1 MRSFS
6 STNNVNQQG
15 GFTLIE
21 VLLVVL
27 LIGIVTGIVLLAASP
42 NDSSRVLSTEAERL
56 ADVLSLA
63 SDEAVNNNQQMGLLL
78 DEKSYYF
85 VILDEKSQAW
95 EASPEPLFS
104 LHQLEPSVSLH
115 LLKDDTQKVVVLES
129 NNDEDNEKKVVTPQ
143 VLLLS
148 SGESSSVILEL
159 ASEDGSQ
166 QKVVVDDL
174 GTITLNP
181 DAEAKNEKE

>member
-1 MRSFS
+1 MKPS
-6 STNNVNQQG
+6 STTSQKNQQ

-42 NDSSRVLSTEAERL
+42 NDSSRVVSNEAERL
-56 ADVLSLA
+56 ADALNLA

-85 VILDEKSQAW
+85 VTLDEQSQTW
-95 EASPEPLFS
+95 EASSEPLFS
-104 LHQLEPSVSLH
+104 LHELAPTVSLH
-115 LLKDDTQKVVVLES
+115 LLKDDSQKVVVLDS
-129 NNDEDNEKKVVTPQ
+129 NKDKDNEQQAITPQ

-166 QKVVVDDL
+166 QKIVVDDL
-174 GTITLNP
+174 GTVTLNP
-181 DAEAKNEKE
+181 DAEPQHEK

>member
-1 MRSFS
+1 MKPL
-6 STNNVNQQG
+6 STISQKKQQ

-42 NDSSRVLSTEAERL
+42 NDSSRVVSTEAERL
-56 ADVLSLA
+56 ADMLSLA
-63 SDEAVNNNQQMGLLL
+63 SDEAVNNNQQMGLLF
-78 DEKSYYF
+78 DEKAYYF
-85 VILDEKSQAW
+85 VILDEQSQTW
-95 EASPEPLFS
+95 EASSEPLFS
-104 LHQLEPSVSLH
+104 LHELEPNVSLH
-115 LLKDDTQKVVVLES
+115 LLKDDAQKVVVLDS
-129 NNDEDNEKKVVTPQ
+129 NKDKNEDNEKKAITPQ

-166 QKVVVDDL
+166 QRIVVDDL
-174 GTITLNP
+174 GTVTLNP
-181 DAEAKNEKE
+181 DAEVPHEK

>member
-1 MRSFS
+1 MKPL
-6 STNNVNQQG
+6 STISKANQQ

-42 NDSSRVLSTEAERL
+42 NDSSRVVSSEAERL

-63 SDEAVNNNQQMGLLL
+63 SDEAVNNNQQIGLLL

-85 VILDEKSQAW
+85 VILDEQSQTW
-95 EASPEPLFS
+95 EASSEPLFS
-104 LHQLEPSVSLH
+104 LHELEPNVSLH
-115 LLKDDTQKVVVLES
+115 LLKDDAQKVVVLDS
-129 NNDEDNEKKVVTPQ
+129 NKDEGNEKKAVTPQ

-148 SGESSSVILEL
+148 SGESSSVVLEL

-166 QKVVVDDL
+166 QRIVVDDL
-174 GTITLNP
+174 GTVTLNP
-181 DAEAKNEKE
+181 DAEVPHEK